1 MLSLTCKTAVRAVVY
16 LASKFENG
24 ENSSIREIATFIA
37 ASEHT
42 VGKLLQILVRNQVI
56 NSMKG
61 PTGGFY
67 ITKEQ
72 LRQPIVHIVVAID
85 GKESFKEC
93 GLGFRKC
100 SSDHPCP
107 IHHDYKKGRDLM
119 EKLFREKKVI
129 DLCQPVNN
137 GLAYLIG

>member
-1 MLSLTCKTAVRAVVY
+1 MLSLTAKTAIKAVVY
-16 LASKFENG
+16 LASKHPLDEKTG
-24 ENSSIREIATFIA
+24 IREIATFIA

-42 VGKLLQILVRNQVI
+42 VGKLLQTLVKHEVI

-72 LRQPIVHIVVAID
+72 LRKPVIQIAEAID
-85 GKESFKEC
+85 GTEAFKEC
-93 GLGFRKC
+93 GLGFSKC
-100 SSDHPCP
+100 SADHPCP
-107 IHHDYKKGRDLM
+107 IHHEYKKGRDLM
-119 EKLFREKKVI
+119 EKLFREKKVS
-129 DLCQPVNN
+129 DLCQPVNK